1 MNKVFGTKECFV
13 PLREDASRIIISYDY
28 AEEADGVNATWWE
41 IYFNKTRK
49 GSLSFSEIKEAI
61 LADID
66 ARTDYR
72 NENDMV
78 WTSADGEQ
86 IPVKLDSEN
95 KFNFK
100 ASYDLAVQMQGATLP
115 VTFKMSEVEER
126 TEPEEGGGGKTE
138 KKPVY
143 HTFTTMEEATDFYL
157 KAMAFLQAGYE
168 AGWQKKDNFDFTPY
182 EQALSPVTDNT
193 NTNEA

>member
-41 IYFNKTRK
+41 IYVNKKERNRM
-49 GSLSFSEIKEAI
+49 SVSEIKDVI
-61 LADID
+61 LKDID

-72 NENDMV
+72 IANDMV
-78 WTSADGEQ
+78 WTSPDGEQ
-86 IPVKLDSEN
+86 IPVKLDAEN

-100 ASYDLAVQMQGATLP
+100 ASYDLAVQTQGATLP
-115 VTFKMSEVEER
+115 VTFKMSEQEVEVES
-126 TEPEEGGGGKTE
+126 EGSEGRKTE

-143 HTFTTMEEATDFYL
+143 HTFTTMEEATDFFM
-157 KAMAFLQAGYE
+157 KAMAFIQSCYE
-168 AGWQKKDNFDFTPY
+168 EGWAIKDSFDFTPY
-182 EQALSPVTDNT
+182 EQALSDANT
-193 NTNEA
+193 AEV